1 MGELDDVRF
10 GMVGHGHIT
19 GQFLAAMDVVEGA
32 HVGAVAGRDPDRARA
47 FAQQRGI
54 AASYGSTAEMLE
66 REQLDAVYICTP
78 HPSHVD
84 AALACIDAG
93 VAVLVEK
100 PMSPNLEGTTRIVT
114 AAQDAGVFA
123 MEAMWTRFLP
133 IYEVVRRW
141 IDDGR
146 IGGVRLVTASFG
158 FAAPV
163 DPLHRLFNPHSA
175 GGSLLD
181 VGVYPLALARWL
193 YGAPPAEYGVVGRVG
208 ETNVDEIVS
217 IAASY
222 PGGGLAQLGSSIVAN
237 LDLGAVISGTAGS
250 IEIPV
255 FFAAD
260 RAVLRAEGQEE
271 TEEIPH
277 RANGFEYEIEEVVGC
292 VRSGRTESE
301 HMPLALSL
309 EMAGLCDEIRG
320 RLGVVYPFE
329 AGSGIG

>member
-1 MGELDDVRF
+1 MNDVRF

-19 GQFLAAMDVVEGA
+19 GQFLEAMEVVEGA
-32 HVGAVAGRDPDRARA
+32 HVAAVAGRDAGRAGA
-47 FAQQRGI
+47 FAQQQNI
-54 AASYGSTAEMLE
+54 AASYGSTSEMLE
-66 REQLDAVYICTP
+66 AEELDAVYICTP

-84 AALACIDAG
+84 AAIACIDAG

-100 PMSPNLEGTTRIVT
+100 PMTPNLEGTSRIVE
-114 AAQDAGVFA
+114 AAQVAGVFA

-146 IGGVRLVTASFG
+146 IGDVRQLTASFG

-163 DPLHRLFNPHSA
+163 MPEHRLFNPDLA

-181 VGVYPLALARWL
+181 VGVYPLHLARWL
-193 YGAPPAEYGVVGRVG
+193 YGAPPVDYGVVARVG
-208 ETNVDEIVS
+208 ETKVDEIVS
-217 IAASY
+217 ISASY
-222 PGGGLAQLGSSIVAN
+222 PGGGLAQLGSAITTS

-260 RAVLRAEGQEE
+260 RAILRTGDGEEEE
-271 TEEIPH
+271 TESIPH
-277 RANGFEYEIEEVVGC
+277 PANGFEYQIEEVVGC
-292 VRSGRTESE
+292 VRSGRIESE
-301 HMPLALSL
+301 RMPLALSL
-309 EMAGLCDEIRG
+309 EMAGLCDEIRD
-320 RLGVVYPFE
+320 RIGVVYPFE
-329 AGSGIG
+329 TETGQ

>member
-1 MGELDDVRF
+1 MAEGDDIRF
-10 GMVGHGHIT
+10 GMVGHGHIS
-19 GQFLAAMDVVEGA
+19 GQFLAAIEVVEGA
-32 HVGAVAGRDPDRARA
+32 HVGAVAGRDSGRAKA
-47 FAQQRGI
+47 FAQDRGI
-54 AASYGSTAEMLE
+54 AASYGSVGEMLQA
-66 REQLDAVYICTP
+66 EQLDAVYICTP
-78 HPSHVD
+78 HPSHVE

-100 PMSPNLEGTTRIVT
+100 PLAPNLEGATRIVS
-114 AAQDAGVFA
+114 AARDAGVFA

-141 IDDGR
+141 VDEGR
-146 IGGVRLVTASFG
+146 IGEVRQVTAAFG

-163 DPLHRLFNPHSA
+163 MPEHRLFNPNLA

-181 VGVYPLALARWL
+181 VGVYPLTIAHWL
-193 YGAPPAEYGVVGRVG
+193 YGSLPSEYGVVGRVG
-208 ETNVDEIVS
+208 ETGVDEVVS

-222 PGGGLAQLGSSIVAN
+222 PSGGLAQLGCATVAN
-237 LDLGAVISGTAGS
+237 LDLNAVISGTAGS

-260 RAVLRAEGQEE
+260 RAILRAGGGEE
-271 TEEIPH
+271 TEEVPH
-277 RANGFEYEIEEVVGC
+277 RANGFEYEIQEVVDC
-292 VRSGRTESE
+292 VRAGRTESE
-301 HMPLALSL
+301 RMPLSLTL

-329 AGSGIG
+329 NGGS

>member
-1 MGELDDVRF
+1 MNFRF

-19 GQFLAAMDVVEGA
+19 SQFLAAMEVVEGA
-32 HVGAVAGRDPDRARA
+32 HVGAVAGRDSGRASA
-47 FAQQRGI
+47 FARDRGI
-54 AASYGSTAEMLE
+54 AAGYGSVGEMLDA
-66 REQLDAVYICTP
+66 EQLDAVYICTP

-100 PMSPNLEGTTRIVT
+100 PLAPNLEGASRIVT
-114 AAQDAGVFA
+114 AARDAGVFA

-133 IYEVVRRW
+133 IYEAVRRW
-141 IDDGR
+141 VDEGC
-146 IGGVRLVTASFG
+146 IGEVRQVTASFG

-163 DPLHRLFNPHSA
+163 MPEHRLFNPDLA

-181 VGVYPLALARWL
+181 VGVYPLTIAHWL
-193 YGAPPAEYGVVGRVG
+193 YGSHPSEYGAVARVG
-208 ETNVDEIVS
+208 ETGVDEIVS

-222 PGGGLAQLGSSIVAN
+222 PGGGLAQLSCATVAN
-237 LDLGAVISGTAGS
+237 LDLNAVISGTAGS
-250 IEIPV
+250 IEIPI

-260 RAVLRAEGQEE
+260 RAILRAGGEDEI
-271 TEEIPH
+271 EEIPH
-277 RANGFEYEIEEVVGC
+277 RANGFEYEIQEVVDC
-292 VRSGRTESE
+292 VRAGRTESE
-301 HMPLALSL
+301 RMPLALTL

-329 AGSGIG
+329 EGGS

>member
-1 MGELDDVRF
+1 
-10 GMVGHGHIT
+10 MVGHGHIS
-19 GQFLAAMDVVEGA
+19 GQFLAAIEVVEGA
-32 HVGAVAGRDPDRARA
+32 YVGAVAGRDSGRAGA
-47 FAQQRGI
+47 FAQERGI
-54 AASYGSTAEMLE
+54 AASYGSVGEMLDA
-66 REQLDAVYICTP
+66 EQLDAVYICTP
-78 HPSHVD
+78 HPSHVG
-84 AALACIDAG
+84 AAIACIEAG

-100 PMSPNLEGTTRIVT
+100 PMAPTLAGATRIVG

-141 IDDGR
+141 VEDGR
-146 IGGVRLVTASFG
+146 IGDVQLVTASFG

-163 DPLHRLFNPHSA
+163 MPEHRLFNPDLA

-181 VGVYPLALARWL
+181 VGVYPLTIAHWL
-193 YGAPPAEYGVVGRVG
+193 YGSHPSEYGVVGRVG
-208 ETNVDEIVS
+208 ETGVDEIVS

-222 PGGGLAQLGSSIVAN
+222 PGGGLAQLGCGTVAN
-237 LDLGAVISGTAGS
+237 LDFSAKIFGTAGS

-260 RAVLRAEGQEE
+260 RAILRAGGEE
-271 TEEIPH
+271 EAEEIPH
-277 RANGFEYEIEEVVGC
+277 RANGFEYEIEEVVNC

-301 HMPLALSL
+301 RMPLALTL

-320 RLGVVYPFE
+320 KLGVAYPFE
-329 AGSGIG
+329 EGGT